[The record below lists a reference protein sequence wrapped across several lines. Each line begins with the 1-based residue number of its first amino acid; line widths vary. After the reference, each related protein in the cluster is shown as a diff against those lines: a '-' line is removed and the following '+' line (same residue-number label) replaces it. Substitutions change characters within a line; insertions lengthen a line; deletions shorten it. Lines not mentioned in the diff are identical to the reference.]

1 MGEMKQVTAEMKA
14 AETKKRELQEVEKS
28 SYRPLKDARMSG
40 SEGRKQV
47 NDLCKVGKKHG
58 LHRELLS
65 IAPAIFR
72 KELEKRQTFD
82 RLVLDNLGKQFEKHV
97 DACVAQ

>member
-1 MGEMKQVTAEMKA
+1 MG
-14 AETKKRELQEVEKS
+14 TKKRELQDVEENV
-28 SYRPLKDARMSG
+28 YRPLKEARMKG
-40 SEGRKQV
+40 SAGQKQV
-47 NDLCKVGKKHG
+47 SGLCKVGKKHG

-82 RLVLDNLGKQFEKHV
+82 RLVLQNLGEQFEKHV
-97 DACVAQ
+97 DACDSKKQGSEQLLQDQ